1 MAKRQSPL
9 AGAAALKKFWAQ
21 RRVLVT
27 GATGL
32 IGSWLVKELLAR
44 GAQVVALVMDDDPQ
58 SQFFR
63 DGDCRRTTVVTGRLE
78 DMAALQR
85 AVAVQE
91 VDTVFHL
98 GAQTLVGPAQRVPWE
113 TFESNIRG
121 TYNLL
126 EVCRLQ
132 AGLVRRVVVAS
143 SDKAYGEQ
151 PRLPYT
157 EDMPLEGR
165 QPYEVSKSCAD
176 LLAQSYFCTYRL
188 PVAVARCGNV
198 YGGGD
203 LNWSRIVPGTIRS
216 LLRGERPV
224 LRSDGS
230 YKRDYV
236 YVKDVACAYL
246 LLAENLG
253 RKEVLGQ
260 SFNFGPNR
268 PLTVLEI
275 VAAVSRLMGEAKLK
289 PDIRRSAR
297 GEIPHQYLSSRKA
310 ARILAWRPTYALE
323 DGLQET
329 ISWYRQYLAPHDAD
343 AADAL
348 RLP

>member
-1 MAKRQSPL
+1 
-9 AGAAALKKFWAQ
+9 LKKNFWAQ

-27 GATGL
+27 GATGF

-44 GAQVVALVMDDDPQ
+44 GAAVVALVMDDDPQ

-63 DGDCRRTTVVTGRLE
+63 DGDSRKTTVVSGRLE
-78 DMAALQR
+78 DRTALQR
-85 AVAVQE
+85 AVNVQE
-91 VDTVFHL
+91 TDTVFHL
-98 GAQTLVGPAQRVPWE
+98 GAQTLVGPAQRAPWE

-126 EVCRLQ
+126 EVCRLHS
-132 AGLVRRVVVAS
+132 GLVRRVVVAS

-151 PRLPYT
+151 SRLPYL
-157 EDMPLEGR
+157 ESMPLEGR
-165 QPYEVSKSCAD
+165 APYEVSKSCAD
-176 LLAQSYFCTYRL
+176 LLAQSYFRTYRL
-188 PVAVARCGNV
+188 PVAIARCGNV

-224 LRSDGS
+224 LRSDGTF
-230 YKRDYV
+230 KRDYV
-236 YVKDVACAYL
+236 YVKDVVQAYL
-246 LLAENLG
+246 LLAEQLD
-253 RKEVLGQ
+253 RKAVAGE

-268 PLTVLEI
+268 PLTVLAM
-275 VAAVSRLMGEAKLK
+275 VAAISRLLESRLK

-297 GEIPHQYLSSRKA
+297 GEIIHQYLSSRKA
-310 ARILAWRPTYALE
+310 ARVLGWRPAYALE

-329 ISWYRQYLAPHDAD
+329 IAWYR
-343 AADAL
+343 
-348 RLP
+348 RLLCELDEA

>member
-1 MAKRQSPL
+1 MKPGS
-9 AGAAALKKFWAQ
+9 WSQ
-21 RRVLVT
+21 RRALVT

-44 GAQVVALVMDDDPQ
+44 GAHVVALVMDDDPQ

-63 DGDCRRTTVVTGRLE
+63 DGDYRRTTVVTGRLE
-78 DMAALQR
+78 DLAALQR
-85 AVAVQE
+85 AVNVQE

-98 GAQTLVGPAQRVPWE
+98 GAQTLVGPAARAPWE

-126 EVCRLQ
+126 EVCRLNS
-132 AGLVRRVVVAS
+132 GLVRRVVVAS

-151 PRLPYT
+151 PRLPYLET
-157 EDMPLEGR
+157 MPLEGR

-176 LLAQSYFCTYRL
+176 LLAQSYFRTYRL
-188 PVAVARCGNV
+188 PVAIARCGNV

-224 LRSDGS
+224 LRSDGTH
-230 YKRDYV
+230 KRDYV
-236 YVKDVACAYL
+236 FVKDVVQAYL
-246 LLAENLG
+246 LLAEKLERRG
-253 RKEVLGQ
+253 VAGE

-268 PLTVLEI
+268 PLSVLAL
-275 VAAVSRLMGEAKLK
+275 VAAISRLLGSRLK
-289 PDIRRSAR
+289 PDIRDSAR
-297 GEIPHQYLSSRKA
+297 GEILSQYLSSAKA
-310 ARILAWRPTYALE
+310 ARLLGWRPAYSLE
-323 DGLQET
+323 DGLRQT
-329 ISWYRQYLAPHDAD
+329 IAWYRTRLAQP
-343 AADAL
+343 
-348 RLP
+348 RGG

>member
-1 MAKRQSPL
+1 MNK
-9 AGAAALKKFWAQ
+9 GAWPH

-27 GATGL
+27 GATGF

-44 GAQVVALVMDDDPQ
+44 GAAVVALVMDDDPQ

-63 DGDCRRTTVVTGRLE
+63 DEDFRKTTVVTGRLE
-78 DMAALQR
+78 DSAALQR
-85 AVAVQE
+85 AVNVQE

-98 GAQTLVGPAQRVPWE
+98 GAQTLVGPAQRAPWE

-126 EVCRLQ
+126 EVCRLHS
-132 AGLVRRVVVAS
+132 GLVRRVVVAS

-151 PRLPYT
+151 SRLPYL
-157 EDMPLEGR
+157 ESMPLEGR
-165 QPYEVSKSCAD
+165 APYEVSKSCAD
-176 LLAQSYFCTYRL
+176 LLAQSYFHTYRL
-188 PVAVARCGNV
+188 PVAIARCGNV

-224 LRSDGS
+224 LRSDGTF
-230 YKRDYV
+230 KRDYV
-236 YVKDVACAYL
+236 YVKDVVQAYL
-246 LLAENLG
+246 LLAEQLD
-253 RKEVLGQ
+253 RKAVAGE

-268 PLTVLEI
+268 PLTVLAM
-275 VAAVSRLMGEAKLK
+275 VAAIGRLLGSRLK

-297 GEIPHQYLSSRKA
+297 GEILHQYLSSQKA
-310 ARILAWRPTYALE
+310 ARVLGWRPAYALE

-329 ISWYRQYLAPHDAD
+329 IAWYR
-343 AADAL
+343 
-348 RLP
+348 RLLCELDEA